1 MSIFHSYLSSCAH
14 FFICREESEIL
25 LDFDQF
31 QEFNNILVDQYE
43 TIVDKAPVS
52 WKDDGFLIDN
62 VPVGITCWYGQDAC
76 VCVSRVAEAVAFEK
90 EHCWEHVRSLD
101 VALATDIRLVPSILL
116 SMLDCLLM

>member
-14 FFICREESEIL
+14 FFICREELEIL

-62 VPVGITCWYGQDAC
+62 VPVGITCRYGQDAR
-76 VCVSRVAEAVAFEK
+76 VCVSRVAEVVTFEK
-90 EHCWEHVRSLD
+90 EHCWEHVHSLD